1 MKKTIKDLENKILE
15 KASSE
20 AEQLISKAKKAKER
34 IIKAALE
41 DAKEIEREANKKGT
55 ESLDLEKK
63 IISSEKII
71 DEKKEYLLVRD
82 KIFEQLVHDLE
93 GMFQEMLNSDKFGS
107 WIKSKCLEI
116 INAEK
121 EKMILVTGKWDR
133 KTFKQI
139 IKGIKDLSLKD
150 ESIERGFILRSE
162 KNEYDFRFSVLARN
176 LVHENRKMI
185 LSMLDGLNG

>member
-15 KASSE
+15 KASLE
-20 AEQLISKAKKAKER
+20 AEQLISKAKKARER
-34 IIKAALE
+34 VIKAALE
-41 DAKEIEREANKKGT
+41 DAKEIEREAKKKGT

-71 DEKKEYLLVRD
+71 DERKEYLFVRD
-82 KIFEQLVHDLE
+82 KIFEQLIHDLE
-93 GMFQEMLNSDKFGS
+93 GVFQEMFDNDKFRS
-107 WIKSKCLEI
+107 WIKSNCLEI
-116 INAEK
+116 VKAEK
-121 EKMILVTGKWDR
+121 KKMILVTRKKDK

-150 ESIERGFILRSE
+150 ESIERGFLLRSE
-162 KNEYDFRFSVLARN
+162 KNEYDFRFNVLARN

-185 LSMLDGLNG
+185 LSMLDG